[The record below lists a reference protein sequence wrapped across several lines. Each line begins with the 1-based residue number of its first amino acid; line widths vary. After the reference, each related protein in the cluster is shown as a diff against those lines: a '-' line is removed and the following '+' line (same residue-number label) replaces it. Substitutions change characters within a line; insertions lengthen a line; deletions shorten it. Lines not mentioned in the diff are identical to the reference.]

1 MTSSITKRLKQIT
14 GALALMLSAPYAFAA
29 APSNLDLATTLGSLV
44 LVIGVI
50 LLLAWLLKRMQVP
63 ALGQQK
69 GLRIVSQL
77 PVGTKERIAVVQV
90 GEEQFLV
97 GITSQSIQILAKLEK
112 PLKEEELATNAFA
125 SQFSQLIKKNDKGN
139 PIRLLFST
147 LVLLVG
153 VLFSL
158 FSFAEAEES
167 PLPANLAEGSSVT
180 VQAMQSD
187 TGSSRSM
194 SVGNGAG
201 IPAFTM
207 TTNPDGSEDY
217 SVTLQILA
225 LMTMLGFLPAMVILM
240 TSFTR
245 IVVVMSILRQAMGL
259 QQTPSNQVIIGI
271 ALFLTF
277 FVMSPVLNEINDT
290 AIQPYLNE
298 QVTAREAFDAA
309 QVPMKAFM
317 LKQTRIKDLETFV
330 NMSGEQVTNPEDV
343 SMAVLIPAFIT
354 SELKT
359 AFQIGFMLFLPFL
372 IIDLVVASVLMAMGM
387 MMLSPMIVSL
397 PFKLMLFVLVDGW
410 NLILSTL
417 AGSFAL

>member
-1 MTSSITKRLKQIT
+1 MIKTHLFDVLRNLW
-14 GALALMLSAPYAFAA
+14 ARLALIVWMSALVFTPLAYAQQELETPIPSTAA
-29 APSNLDLATTLGSLV
+29 GAQNVTVTA
-44 LVIGVI
+44 
-50 LLLAWLLKRMQVP
+50 MQKDQG
-63 ALGQQK
+63 AS
-69 GLRIVSQL
+69 R
-77 PVGTKERIAVVQV
+77 TIAM
-90 GEEQFLV
+90 
-97 GITSQSIQILAKLEK
+97 
-112 PLKEEELATNAFA
+112 
-125 SQFSQLIKKNDKGN
+125 
-139 PIRLLFST
+139 
-147 LVLLVG
+147 
-153 VLFSL
+153 
-158 FSFAEAEES
+158 
-167 PLPANLAEGSSVT
+167 GSS
-180 VQAMQSD
+180 S
-187 TGSSRSM
+187 G
-194 SVGNGAG
+194 GAG

-217 SVTLQILA
+217 SINLQILA

-271 ALFLTF
+271 AIFLTF
-277 FVMSPVLNEINDT
+277 FIMSPVINKINEE
-290 AIQPYLNE
+290 AVQPYLNE
-298 QVTAREAFDAA
+298 QMTARQAFDTA
-309 QVPMKAFM
+309 QIPMKDFM
-317 LKQTRIKDLETFV
+317 LKQTRVKDLETFV
-330 NMSGEQVTNPEDV
+330 NISGSDAQNPEDV

>member
-1 MTSSITKRLKQIT
+1 MVKVWLVPLIL
-14 GALALMLSAPYAFAA
+14 LC
-29 APSNLDLATTLGSLV
+29 SLV
-44 LVIGVI
+44 
-50 LLLAWLLKRMQVP
+50 
-63 ALGQQK
+63 
-69 GLRIVSQL
+69 
-77 PVGTKERIAVVQV
+77 
-90 GEEQFLV
+90 F
-97 GITSQSIQILAKLEK
+97 
-112 PLKEEELATNAFA
+112 
-125 SQFSQLIKKNDKGN
+125 
-139 PIRLLFST
+139 
-147 LVLLVG
+147 
-153 VLFSL
+153 
-158 FSFAEAEES
+158 
-167 PLPANLAEGSSVT
+167 
-180 VQAMQSD
+180 
-187 TGSSRSM
+187 SM
-194 SVGNGAG
+194 SVFAQAEDGTVIPANTAGSESVTISTMEQDQAKSQTMTTGSLTGNGGG

-207 TTNPDGSEDY
+207 TTNANGGEDY
-217 SVTLQILA
+217 SINLQILA

-271 ALFLTF
+271 AIFLTF
-277 FVMSPVLNEINDT
+277 FIMSPVINQVNEQ
-290 AIQPYLNE
+290 AVQPYLNE
-298 QVTAREAFDAA
+298 QISARQAFDVA
-309 QVPMKAFM
+309 QEPIKSFM

-330 NMSGEQVTNPEDV
+330 EISGAEVTNPEDV